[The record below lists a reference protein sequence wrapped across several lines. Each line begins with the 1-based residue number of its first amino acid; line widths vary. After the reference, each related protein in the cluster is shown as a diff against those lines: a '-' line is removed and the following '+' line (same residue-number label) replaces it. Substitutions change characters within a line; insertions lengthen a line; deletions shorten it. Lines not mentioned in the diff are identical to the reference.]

1 MRSCLV
7 MGTLAERPTC
17 TLPRQTLQEET
28 VRPLSFSQER
38 MWLLDQIDP
47 GTATYNLFHTV
58 DISGPLAP
66 ALLARSLDEVVR
78 RHQTLRTTFAAP
90 GGAPEPVV
98 APAARRP
105 LPLVDLAGLPEPS
118 WGPEVARLS
127 TEERRRPFDLAA
139 EPLFRVAL
147 VRLSAGRHAGLLTAH
162 PIVFDGGSSLVLW
175 REVAALYEAFAAG
188 GPSPLPELPLQYA
201 DYALW
206 QRLHLAGEV
215 DPWRRELAPP
225 LPVLRLTADFD
236 RASAHGFLAGE
247 VYRVLPA
254 PLAADLRELGGRCGA
269 TLSSTLLAAWAAVLG
284 RTGGEEDLLVGTP
297 IESRRP
303 EAEGLI
309 GPFRNTLVLRA
320 RPRLDRGYGPLV
332 DEVRAAAAAAAA
344 HQDLPLERLLTALG
358 LPRDPRR
365 APPFQVMFLLRSQ
378 PAPRLSF
385 AGLRIA
391 VSPPDPAA
399 DLAGEVFELGLI
411 TEERSDPRGEGDGGG
426 GIGLRLAY
434 DALLFTEATAARLLD
449 HLAAFLAAA
458 LAAPER
464 PLAELPLLSTSER
477 RQLLA
482 WSDGGEIGKSGED
495 GQAGAEPP
503 LAHHAFFTQAARTP
517 GAPAIVAESAEGR
530 EVSYGEL
537 ARLVRGLARRLVA
550 QGIGPESRVAIALER
565 SPRMVAAVFAVLT
578 AGGAYVPLDPASPVE
593 RLAVILSDIG
603 DMGRDTGQDA
613 GRGAAAAAL
622 LTGGGQA
629 AAREAARLA
638 GLPVVDLDEIWPA
651 LEAEPASAGEPASDP
666 TLGAGREGLAYVIYT
681 SGSTGAPKGVMI
693 RHGGLAS
700 YVLAT
705 QRDLALTPSDRMLQ
719 FASLSFDASVEEI
732 FCCLA
737 SGAALILRNDAMLA
751 GAPAFLGTCA
761 SWGVTVCDLPTVF
774 WQELV
779 DRVDADEAAWP
790 PSLRLLVFGGERAL
804 PERVARLL
812 RQLGP
817 AVRVINSYGPTEAT
831 VAATSHAVHGEPD
844 GPPRPL
850 REFPIGR
857 PLPGARAYVLDG
869 ARELCPPGIPGE
881 LAIGGESLARG
892 YLGRPDLTARTFLP
906 DPFAGRSGA
915 RMYTTGDLARH
926 RLDGWEE
933 GALEYLGRIDRQVK
947 VRGYRIELAE
957 IEGVLAQHPAV
968 AEAAV
973 GIDERRA
980 GERALVAWWA
990 ARPGE
995 GATAA
1000 ELRGFLKERLPE
1012 PAVPSLFVLLP
1023 ALPRNTSGKLD
1034 RRALPT
1040 PKLEATSA
1048 GGYEAPA
1055 TPAEEAVAYVWR
1067 DLLGVPRVGRNDDF
1081 FALGGRSLL
1090 LPRVRHRLEQELG
1103 VRLPLASLLER
1114 TTAAA
1119 LALAA
1124 EELLLDELERELG
1137 ACAAETPEQG
1147 HSEYRKV
1154 GRKFSSPA
1162 NR

>member
-1 MRSCLV
+1 M
-7 MGTLAERPTC
+7 TA
-17 TLPRQTLQEET
+17 LQEET
-28 VRPLSFSQER
+28 VCPLSFAQER

-47 GTATYNLFHTV
+47 GAATCNLFHTV

-78 RHQTLRTTFAAP
+78 RHQILRTTFAAP

-98 APAARRP
+98 ASAARRP

-118 WGPEVARLS
+118 WRPEVARLS

-188 GPSPLPELPLQYA
+188 RPSPLPELPLQYA
-201 DYALW
+201 DHALW
-206 QRLHLAGEV
+206 QRLHLAGDTLAGEV
-215 DPWRRELAPP
+215 DPWRRALAPP
-225 LPVLRLTADFD
+225 LPVLRVPADFD

-254 PLAADLRELGGRCGA
+254 PLVAALRELGGRCGA
-269 TLSSTLLAAWAAVLG
+269 PLSSTLLAAWAAVLG

-332 DEVRAAAAAAAA
+332 DEVRETAAAAAA
-344 HQDLPLERLLTALG
+344 HQDLPLKMLLTALG

-365 APPFQVMFLLRSQ
+365 APPFQVMFLVRSQRSQ
-378 PAPRLSF
+378 PAPQLSF
-385 AGLRIA
+385 AGLQIA

-399 DLAGEVFELGLI
+399 DLAGEVFELGLLA
-411 TEERSDPRGEGDGGG
+411 EERSDPGGEGDGDG

-482 WSDGGEIGKSGED
+482 WSDAGDGGEA
-495 GQAGAEPP
+495 GQAGVQPP
-503 LAHHAFFTQAARTP
+503 LVHHAFFAQAARTP
-517 GAPAIVAESAEGR
+517 GAPAVVAEGAGGAEGR

-537 ARLVRGLARRLVA
+537 ARLARGLARRLVA

-593 RLAVILSDIG
+593 RLAVILKDI
-603 DMGRDTGQDA
+603 
-613 GRGAAAAAL
+613 GRGAVAAAL
-622 LTGGGQA
+622 LTGGGHA
-629 AAREAARLA
+629 AACEAAKLA

-651 LEAEPASAGEPASDP
+651 LEAEPAPVGEPASDPTIDP
-666 TLGAGREGLAYVIYT
+666 TLGAGREDLAYVIYT

-705 QRDLALTPSDRMLQ
+705 RRDLALTPSDRVLQ
-719 FASLSFDASVEEI
+719 FASLSFDASAEEI

-779 DRVDADEAAWP
+779 DRVDAGEAAWP

-804 PERVARLL
+804 PERVARLR

-817 AVRVINSYGPTEAT
+817 AARVINSYGPTEVT

-850 REFPIGR
+850 RELPIGR

-869 ARELCPPGIPGE
+869 TRELCPPGIPGE
-881 LAIGGESLARG
+881 IAIGGETLARG
-892 YLGRPDLTARTFLP
+892 YLGRPDLTASTFLP

-915 RMYTTGDLARH
+915 RMYTTGDVARH
-926 RLDGWEE
+926 RLDGGEE

-947 VRGYRIELAE
+947 LRGFRIELAE

-995 GATAA
+995 VATAA

-1012 PAVPSLFVLLP
+1012 PAVPSLFALLP
-1023 ALPRNTSGKLD
+1023 ALPRNASGKVD
-1034 RRALPT
+1034 RRALPI
-1040 PKLEATSA
+1040 PKLEAASA

-1067 DLLGVPRVGRNDDF
+1067 DVLGVPRVGRKDDF

-1103 VRLPLASLLER
+1103 VRLSLASLLER

-1124 EELLLDELERELG
+1124 EELLLDELEREL
-1137 ACAAETPEQG
+1137 AAAREERWTT
-1147 HSEYRKV
+1147 
-1154 GRKFSSPA
+1154 
-1162 NR
+1162 

>member
-1 MRSCLV
+1 MEI
-7 MGTLAERPTC
+7 LAERPTC

-28 VRPLSFSQER
+28 VRPLSFVQER

-47 GTATYNLFHTV
+47 GAATYNLFHTV

-78 RHQTLRTTFAAP
+78 RHQILRTTFAAP

-118 WGPEVARLS
+118 WRPEVARLS

-147 VRLSAGRHAGLLTAH
+147 VRLSADRHAGLLTAH
-162 PIVFDGGSSLVLW
+162 PVVFDGGSSLVLW

-188 GPSPLPELPLQYA
+188 RPSPLPELPLQYT
-201 DYALW
+201 DHALW
-206 QRLHLAGEV
+206 QRLHLAGETLAGEV

-225 LPVLRLTADFD
+225 LPVLRLPADFD

-247 VYRVLPA
+247 VYRVLSA
-254 PLAADLRELGGRCGA
+254 PLAAALRELGGRCGA

-297 IESRRP
+297 VESRRP

-344 HQDLPLERLLTALG
+344 HQDLPLEMLLTALG

-378 PAPRLSF
+378 PAPQLSF

-391 VSPPDPAA
+391 VSPPDPTA

-411 TEERSDPRGEGDGGG
+411 AEERSDPRGEGDGDG

-434 DALLFTEATAARLLD
+434 DALLFTEVTAARLLD

-458 LAAPER
+458 LDAPER
-464 PLAELPLLSTSER
+464 PLAELPLLSASER
-477 RQLLA
+477 RQVLA
-482 WSDGGEIGKSGED
+482 WSDGGDGGEAGED
-495 GQAGAEPP
+495 GQAGAQPP
-503 LAHHAFFTQAARTP
+503 LAHHAFLAQAARTP
-517 GAPAIVAESAEGR
+517 GAPAVVAEGR

-537 ARLVRGLARRLVA
+537 ARLARGLARRLVA
-550 QGIGPESRVAIALER
+550 QGIGPESRVAIDPER
-565 SPRMVAAVFAVLT
+565 SPRMVAAIFAVLI

-603 DMGRDTGQDA
+603 RQDV
-613 GRGAAAAAL
+613 GGGAVAAVL
-622 LTGGGQA
+622 LTGGGRA
-629 AAREAARLA
+629 VAREAARLA
-638 GLPVVDLDEIWPA
+638 DLPVIDLDEIWPA
-651 LEAEPASAGEPASDP
+651 LEAEPVPAGDP
-666 TLGAGREGLAYVIYT
+666 TIDPTIGADREGLAYVIYT

-693 RHGGLAS
+693 RHGGLAT

-705 QRDLALTPSDRMLQ
+705 RQDLALTPSDRMLQ

-751 GAPAFLGTCA
+751 GAPDFLGTCA

-779 DRVDADEAAWP
+779 DRVDAGEAAWP
-790 PSLRLLVFGGERAL
+790 PSLRLLVSGGERAL
-804 PERVARLL
+804 PERVARLR

-817 AVRVINSYGPTEAT
+817 AVRVINSYGPTEIT
-831 VAATSHAVHGEPD
+831 VASTSHAVHGEPD
-844 GPPRPL
+844 GGPL
-850 REFPIGR
+850 RELPIGR
-857 PLPGARAYVLDG
+857 PLPGTRAYVLDG
-869 ARELCPPGIPGE
+869 AHELCPPGIPGE
-881 LAIGGESLARG
+881 LAIGGETLARG

-915 RMYTTGDLARH
+915 RMYTTGDLARYL
-926 RLDGWEE
+926 LDGGGLDGGEV

-947 VRGYRIELAE
+947 LRGFRIELEE

-980 GERALVAWWA
+980 GERALVAWWV

-1012 PAVPSLFVLLP
+1012 PAVPSLFALLP
-1023 ALPRNTSGKLD
+1023 VLPRNASGKLD

-1067 DLLGVPRVGRNDDF
+1067 DVLGVPRVGRKDDF

-1124 EELLLDELERELG
+1124 EELLLDELEREL
-1137 ACAAETPEQG
+1137 
-1147 HSEYRKV
+1147 V
-1154 GRKFSSPA
+1154 
-1162 NR
+1162 

>member
-1 MRSCLV
+1 V
-7 MGTLAERPTC
+7 TA
-17 TLPRQTLQEET
+17 LQEEA
-28 VRPLSFSQER
+28 VRPLTFAQER
-38 MWLLDQIDP
+38 LWLLDQIDP
-47 GTATYNLFHTV
+47 GAATCNLFHTV

-98 APAARRP
+98 APAAPRP
-105 LPLVDLAGLPEPS
+105 LPLVDLTGLPEPS
-118 WGPEVARLS
+118 WRAEVARLS
-127 TEERRRPFDLAA
+127 SEERRRPFDLAA
-139 EPLFRVAL
+139 GPLVRVAL
-147 VRLSAGRHAGLLTAH
+147 LRLAAGRHAGLLAAH

-175 REVAALYEAFAAG
+175 REVAALYAAFAAG
-188 GPSPLPELPLQYA
+188 RPSPLPEPPSQYA
-201 DYALW
+201 DHALW
-206 QRLHLAGEV
+206 QKLHFAGEALASEV
-215 DPWRRELAPP
+215 DRWRRELAPP
-225 LPVLRLTADFD
+225 LPVLRLPADFD
-236 RASAHGFLAGE
+236 RASAHEFLAGE
-247 VYRVLPA
+247 VHRVAPA
-254 PLAADLRELGGRCGA
+254 PLAAALRELGGRRGA
-269 TLSSTLLAAWAAVLG
+269 TLSSLLLAAWAAVLA
-284 RTGGEEDLLVGTP
+284 RTSGEEDILVGTP
-297 IESRRP
+297 VESRRP
-303 EAEGLI
+303 QDDGLI
-309 GPFRNTLVLRA
+309 GPFRNVLVRRA

-332 DEVRAAAAAAAA
+332 DEVQEAAAGAGA
-344 HQDLPLERLLTALG
+344 HQDLPLDMLLTALN

-365 APPFQVMFLLRSQ
+365 APPFQVLFLLRRQ

-411 TEERSDPRGEGDGGG
+411 AEEMSDPRDEGGEGDGAG

-434 DALLFTEATAARLLD
+434 DARLFTEAMAARLLD
-449 HLAAFLAAA
+449 HLAALLVAA

-482 WSDGGEIGKSGED
+482 WSDGGEAGRDGEAGED
-495 GQAGAEPP
+495 GQAGAQPP
-503 LAHHAFFTQAARTP
+503 LAHRAFLALAARTP
-517 GAPAIVAESAEGR
+517 DAPAVVADGR
-530 EVSYGEL
+530 QVSYGEL
-537 ARLVRGLARRLVA
+537 AHLVRSLARRLVA
-550 QGIGPESRVAIALER
+550 QGIGAESRVAIALER
-565 SPRMVAAVFAVLT
+565 SPRRVAAVLAVLV

-593 RLAVILSDIG
+593 RLAVILTDI
-603 DMGRDTGQDA
+603 GRDTGRDG
-613 GRGAAAAAL
+613 GRGAVAAAL
-622 LTGGGQA
+622 LTGGGHA
-629 AAREAARLA
+629 AARAAAQLA
-638 GLPVVDLDEIWPA
+638 GLPVIDLDEIWPA
-651 LEAEPASAGEPASDP
+651 LAGEPASEA
-666 TLGAGREGLAYVIYT
+666 TAGAEREGLAYIIYT

-700 YVLAT
+700 YVLAAR
-705 QRDLALTPSDRMLQ
+705 RDLALLPSDRMLQ
-719 FASLSFDASVEEI
+719 FASLSFDASAGEI

-737 SGAALILRNDAMLA
+737 SGAALILRNDAMLLA
-751 GAPAFLGTCA
+751 GAPAFLGACA

-779 DRVDADEAAWP
+779 ERVDAGEAAWP
-790 PSLRLLVFGGERAL
+790 PSLRLFVTGGERPL
-804 PERVARLL
+804 PERVARLR

-817 AVRVINSYGPTEAT
+817 AVRVINSYGPTEVT
-831 VAATSHAVHGEPD
+831 VAATSHAFHGEPD

-850 REFPIGR
+850 RELPIGR

-881 LAIGGESLARG
+881 LAIGGETLARG
-892 YLGRPDLTARTFLP
+892 YHGRPDLTAERFLP

-926 RLDGWEE
+926 RLDRCEE

-947 VRGYRIELAE
+947 VRGVRIELAE
-957 IEGVLAQHPAV
+957 IEGALAQHPAV

-995 GATAA
+995 RATAA

-1012 PAVPSLFVLLP
+1012 PMVPALFALLP
-1023 ALPRNTSGKLD
+1023 ALPRNASGKLD
-1034 RRALPT
+1034 RRALPV
-1040 PKLEATSA
+1040 PKLGAISA

-1067 DLLGVPRVGRNDDF
+1067 DILGVPRVGRQDDF

-1103 VRLPLASLLER
+1103 VRLSLASLLER

-1124 EELLLDELERELG
+1124 EELLLDELERELT
-1137 ACAAETPEQG
+1137 AA
-1147 HSEYRKV
+1147 R
-1154 GRKFSSPA
+1154 
-1162 NR
+1162 

>member
-1 MRSCLV
+1 M
-7 MGTLAERPTC
+7 TA
-17 TLPRQTLQEET
+17 LQEET
-28 VRPLSFSQER
+28 VRPLSFAQER

-47 GTATYNLFHTV
+47 GAAACNLFHTV

-78 RHQTLRTTFAAP
+78 RHQILRTTFAAP
-90 GGAPEPVV
+90 GGVPEPVV

-105 LPLVDLAGLPEPS
+105 LPLIDLTGLPEPA
-118 WGPEVARLS
+118 WRPEVARLS
-127 TEERRRPFDLAA
+127 TEERRLPFDLAA
-139 EPLFRVAL
+139 KPLFRVAL

-188 GPSPLPELPLQYA
+188 RPSPLPVLPLQYA
-201 DYALW
+201 DDALW
-206 QRLHLAGEV
+206 QRLHLAGDTLAGEV

-225 LPVLRLTADFD
+225 LPVLRLPADFD

-254 PLAADLRELGGRCGA
+254 PLAAALRELGGRRGA

-332 DEVRAAAAAAAA
+332 DEVRESAAAAA

-365 APPFQVMFLLRSQ
+365 APPFQVLFLFRSQ

-411 TEERSDPRGEGDGGG
+411 AEAAEEAEERSDPRGDGDGGG

-434 DALLFTEATAARLLD
+434 DALLFTEVTAARLLD

-464 PLAELPLLSTSER
+464 PLAELPLLSMSER

-482 WSDGGEIGKSGED
+482 WSDGGEAGED
-495 GQAGAEPP
+495 GQAGAPPP
-503 LAHHAFFTQAARTP
+503 LVHHAFLAQAARTP
-517 GAPAIVAESAEGR
+517 GAPAVVAEGAEGR

-537 ARLVRGLARRLVA
+537 ARLARGLARRLVA

-593 RLAVILSDIG
+593 RLAVILRDIG
-603 DMGRDTGQDA
+603 DIGRDTGQSLESDGRG
-613 GRGAAAAAL
+613 GRGAVAAAL
-622 LTGGGQA
+622 VTGGSGGGQA

-651 LEAEPASAGEPASDP
+651 LEAEPTPTGQPAGDPASDP

-700 YVLAT
+700 YVLAAR
-705 QRDLALTPSDRMLQ
+705 RDLALTPRDRMLQ
-719 FASLSFDASVEEI
+719 FASLSFDASAEEI

-751 GAPAFLGTCA
+751 GAPAFLGACA

-779 DRVDADEAAWP
+779 DRVDAGEAAWP
-790 PSLRLLVFGGERAL
+790 PSLRLLITGGERAH
-804 PERVARLL
+804 PERVARLR
-812 RQLGP
+812 RQLGT
-817 AVRVINSYGPTEAT
+817 AVRVINSYGPTEVT
-831 VAATSHAVHGEPD
+831 VAATSHAFHGE
-844 GPPRPL
+844 
-850 REFPIGR
+850 
-857 PLPGARAYVLDG
+857 
-869 ARELCPPGIPGE
+869 
-881 LAIGGESLARG
+881 
-892 YLGRPDLTARTFLP
+892 
-906 DPFAGRSGA
+906 
-915 RMYTTGDLARH
+915 
-926 RLDGWEE
+926 
-933 GALEYLGRIDRQVK
+933 
-947 VRGYRIELAE
+947 
-957 IEGVLAQHPAV
+957 
-968 AEAAV
+968 
-973 GIDERRA
+973 
-980 GERALVAWWA
+980 
-990 ARPGE
+990 
-995 GATAA
+995 
-1000 ELRGFLKERLPE
+1000 
-1012 PAVPSLFVLLP
+1012 
-1023 ALPRNTSGKLD
+1023 
-1034 RRALPT
+1034 
-1040 PKLEATSA
+1040 
-1048 GGYEAPA
+1048 
-1055 TPAEEAVAYVWR
+1055 
-1067 DLLGVPRVGRNDDF
+1067 
-1081 FALGGRSLL
+1081 
-1090 LPRVRHRLEQELG
+1090 
-1103 VRLPLASLLER
+1103 
-1114 TTAAA
+1114 
-1119 LALAA
+1119 
-1124 EELLLDELERELG
+1124 
-1137 ACAAETPEQG
+1137 
-1147 HSEYRKV
+1147 
-1154 GRKFSSPA
+1154 
-1162 NR
+1162 

>member
-1 MRSCLV
+1 MEI
-7 MGTLAERPTC
+7 LAERPTC

-28 VRPLSFSQER
+28 VRPLSFVQER

-47 GTATYNLFHTV
+47 GAATYNLFHTV

-78 RHQTLRTTFAAP
+78 RHQILRTTFAAP

-118 WGPEVARLS
+118 WRPEVARLS

-147 VRLSAGRHAGLLTAH
+147 VRLSADRHAGLLTAH
-162 PIVFDGGSSLVLW
+162 PVVFDGGSSLVLW

-188 GPSPLPELPLQYA
+188 RPSPLPELPLQYT
-201 DYALW
+201 DHALW
-206 QRLHLAGEV
+206 QRLHLAGETLAGEV

-225 LPVLRLTADFD
+225 LPVLRLPADFD

-247 VYRVLPA
+247 VYRVLSA
-254 PLAADLRELGGRCGA
+254 PLAAALRELGGRCGA

-297 IESRRP
+297 VESRRP

-344 HQDLPLERLLTALG
+344 HQDLPLEMLLTALG

-378 PAPRLSF
+378 PAPQLSF

-391 VSPPDPAA
+391 VSPPDPTA

-411 TEERSDPRGEGDGGG
+411 AEERSDPRGEGDGDG

-434 DALLFTEATAARLLD
+434 DALLFTEVTAARLLD

-458 LAAPER
+458 LDAPER
-464 PLAELPLLSTSER
+464 PLAELPLLSASER
-477 RQLLA
+477 RQVLA
-482 WSDGGEIGKSGED
+482 WSDGGDGGEAGED
-495 GQAGAEPP
+495 GQAGAQPP
-503 LAHHAFFTQAARTP
+503 LAHHAFLAQAARTP
-517 GAPAIVAESAEGR
+517 GAPAVVAEGR

-537 ARLVRGLARRLVA
+537 ARLARGLARRLVA
-550 QGIGPESRVAIALER
+550 QGIGPESRVAIDPER
-565 SPRMVAAVFAVLT
+565 SPRMVAAIFAVLI

-603 DMGRDTGQDA
+603 RQDV
-613 GRGAAAAAL
+613 GGGAVAAVL
-622 LTGGGQA
+622 LTGGGRA
-629 AAREAARLA
+629 VAREAARLA
-638 GLPVVDLDEIWPA
+638 DLPVIDLDEIWPA
-651 LEAEPASAGEPASDP
+651 LEAEPVPAGDP
-666 TLGAGREGLAYVIYT
+666 TIDPTIGADREGLAYVIYT

-693 RHGGLAS
+693 RHGGLAT

-705 QRDLALTPSDRMLQ
+705 RQDLALTPSDRMLQ

-751 GAPAFLGTCA
+751 GAPDFLGTCA

-779 DRVDADEAAWP
+779 DRVDAGEAAWP
-790 PSLRLLVFGGERAL
+790 PSLRLLVSGGERAL
-804 PERVARLL
+804 PERVARLR

-817 AVRVINSYGPTEAT
+817 AVRVINSYGPTEIT
-831 VAATSHAVHGEPD
+831 VASTSHAVHGEPD
-844 GPPRPL
+844 GGPL
-850 REFPIGR
+850 RELPIGR
-857 PLPGARAYVLDG
+857 PLPGTRAYVLDG
-869 ARELCPPGIPGE
+869 AHELCPPGIPGE
-881 LAIGGESLARG
+881 LAIGGETLARG

-915 RMYTTGDLARH
+915 RMYTTGDLARYL
-926 RLDGWEE
+926 LDGGGLDGGEV

-947 VRGYRIELAE
+947 LRGFRIELEE

-980 GERALVAWWA
+980 GERALVAWWV

-1012 PAVPSLFVLLP
+1012 PAVPSLFALLP
-1023 ALPRNTSGKLD
+1023 VLPRNASGKLD

-1067 DLLGVPRVGRNDDF
+1067 DVLGVPRVGRKDDF

-1103 VRLPLASLLER
+1103 VRLSLAILLER

-1124 EELLLDELERELG
+1124 EELLLDELEREL
-1137 ACAAETPEQG
+1137 
-1147 HSEYRKV
+1147 V
-1154 GRKFSSPA
+1154 
-1162 NR
+1162 

>member
-1 MRSCLV
+1 

-17 TLPRQTLQEET
+17 TLPRQTVRPGVKALQEET
-28 VRPLSFSQER
+28 VRPLSFAQER
-38 MWLLDQIDP
+38 MWLLDQIHP
-47 GTATYNLFHTV
+47 GAATYNLFHIV

-118 WGPEVARLS
+118 WRPEVARLS

-147 VRLSAGRHAGLLTAH
+147 VRLPAGRHAGLLTAH

-188 GPSPLPELPLQYA
+188 RPSPLPELPLQYA

-206 QRLHLAGEV
+206 SRLHLAGDTLAGEA

-225 LPVLRLTADFD
+225 LPVLRLPADFD

-254 PLAADLRELGGRCGA
+254 PLAAALRELGGRRGA

-297 IESRRP
+297 VESRRP

-332 DEVRAAAAAAAA
+332 DEVREAAAAAAA
-344 HQDLPLERLLTALG
+344 HQDLPLEMLLTALG

-411 TEERSDPRGEGDGGG
+411 AEEAEERSDPRGDGDGGG

-434 DALLFTEATAARLLD
+434 DALLFTEVTAARLLD
-449 HLAAFLAAA
+449 HLAAVLAAA

-482 WSDGGEIGKSGED
+482 WSDGGEYGED
-495 GQAGAEPP
+495 GQAGAQPP
-503 LAHHAFFTQAARTP
+503 LAHHAFLAQAARTP
-517 GAPAIVAESAEGR
+517 GAPAVVAEGAEGR

-537 ARLVRGLARRLVA
+537 ARLARGLARRLVA

-593 RLAVILSDIG
+593 RLAVILSDVSG
-603 DMGRDTGQDA
+603 MGRDTGQDV
-613 GRGAAAAAL
+613 GRGAVATAL
-622 LTGGGQA
+622 LTGGGHA

-651 LEAEPASAGEPASDP
+651 LEAEPAPTGEPASDP
-666 TLGAGREGLAYVIYT
+666 TIDPMPEAGREGLAYVIYT

-705 QRDLALTPSDRMLQ
+705 RRDLALTPSDRMLQ
-719 FASLSFDASVEEI
+719 FASLSFDASAEEI

-751 GAPAFLGTCA
+751 GAPAFLGACA

-779 DRVDADEAAWP
+779 DRVDAGEAAWP

-804 PERVARLL
+804 PERVARLR

-817 AVRVINSYGPTEAT
+817 AVRVINSYGPTEVT

-844 GPPRPL
+844 GPRSPL

-881 LAIGGESLARG
+881 LAIGGETLARG

-926 RLDGWEE
+926 RLDGGED

-947 VRGYRIELAE
+947 LRGYRIELAE

-1012 PAVPSLFVLLP
+1012 PAVPSLFALLP
-1023 ALPRNTSGKLD
+1023 VLPRNASGKLD
-1034 RRALPT
+1034 RRALPL

-1067 DLLGVPRVGRNDDF
+1067 DVLGVPRVGRKDDF

-1103 VRLPLASLLER
+1103 VRLSLASLLER

-1124 EELLLDELERELG
+1124 EELLLDELEREL
-1137 ACAAETPEQG
+1137 AAA
-1147 HSEYRKV
+1147 R
-1154 GRKFSSPA
+1154 
-1162 NR
+1162 

>member
-1 MRSCLV
+1 
-7 MGTLAERPTC
+7 MGTLAERPPC
-17 TLPRQTLQEET
+17 TLPRQTVRPGVTALQEET
-28 VRPLSFSQER
+28 VRPLSFAQER

-47 GTATYNLFHTV
+47 GAATCNLFHTV

-118 WGPEVARLS
+118 WRPEVARLS
-127 TEERRRPFDLAA
+127 TEEQRRPFDLAA
-139 EPLFRVAL
+139 GPLFRVAL
-147 VRLSAGRHAGLLTAH
+147 VRLPAGRHAGLLTAH

-188 GPSPLPELPLQYA
+188 RPSPLPELPLQYA
-201 DYALW
+201 DHALW
-206 QRLHLAGEV
+206 QRLHLAGDTLAGEV

-225 LPVLRLTADFD
+225 LPVLRLPADFD
-236 RASAHGFLAGE
+236 RASTHGFLAGE
-247 VYRVLPA
+247 VCRVLPA
-254 PLAADLRELGGRCGA
+254 PLAAALRELGGRYGA

-297 IESRRP
+297 VESRRP

-332 DEVRAAAAAAAA
+332 DEVREAAAAAAA
-344 HQDLPLERLLTALG
+344 HQDLPLEMLLTALG

-411 TEERSDPRGEGDGGG
+411 AEEAEERSDPSGEGDGDG

-464 PLAELPLLSTSER
+464 PLAEFPLLSTSER

-482 WSDGGEIGKSGED
+482 WSDGGED
-495 GQAGAEPP
+495 GQAGAQPP
-503 LAHHAFFTQAARTP
+503 LAHHAFLAQAARTP
-517 GAPAIVAESAEGR
+517 GAPAVVAEGR

-537 ARLVRGLARRLVA
+537 ARLARGLARRLAA
-550 QGIGPESRVAIALER
+550 QGIGPESRVAIDPER
-565 SPRMVAAVFAVLT
+565 SPRMVAAVFAVLI

-593 RLAVILSDIG
+593 RVAVILSDIG
-603 DMGRDTGQDA
+603 RQDV
-613 GRGAAAAAL
+613 GRGTVAAVL
-622 LTGGGQA
+622 LTGGGRA
-629 AAREAARLA
+629 MAREAARLA
-638 GLPVVDLDEIWPA
+638 GLPVIDLDEIWPA
-651 LEAEPASAGEPASDP
+651 LEAEPASDP
-666 TLGAGREGLAYVIYT
+666 TIDPPLGVDREDLAYVIYT

-705 QRDLALTPSDRMLQ
+705 RRDLALTPSDRMLQ

-779 DRVDADEAAWP
+779 DRVDAGEAAWP
-790 PSLRLLVFGGERAL
+790 PSLRLLVSGGERAL
-804 PERVARLL
+804 PERVARLR

-817 AVRVINSYGPTEAT
+817 AVRVINSYGPTEIT
-831 VAATSHAVHGEPD
+831 VASTSHAVHGEPD
-844 GPPRPL
+844 GGPL
-850 REFPIGR
+850 RELPIGR
-857 PLPGARAYVLDG
+857 PLPGTRAYVLDA

-881 LAIGGESLARG
+881 LAIGGETLARG
-892 YLGRPDLTARTFLP
+892 YLGRPDLTARAFLP
-906 DPFAGRSGA
+906 DPFAGRAGA
-915 RMYTTGDLARH
+915 RMYMTGDLARH
-926 RLDGWEE
+926 RLDGGED

-947 VRGYRIELAE
+947 LRGFRIELAE

-980 GERALVAWWA
+980 GERALVAWWT
-990 ARPGE
+990 ARPGK

-1012 PAVPSLFVLLP
+1012 PMVPSLFALVP
-1023 ALPRNTSGKLD
+1023 ALPRNASGKLD
-1034 RRALPT
+1034 RRALPV

-1048 GGYEAPA
+1048 GGFEAPA

-1067 DLLGVPRVGRNDDF
+1067 DVLGVPRVGRKDDF

-1103 VRLPLASLLER
+1103 VRLSLASLLER

-1124 EELLLDELERELG
+1124 EELLLEELERELT
-1137 ACAAETPEQG
+1137 AA
-1147 HSEYRKV
+1147 R
-1154 GRKFSSPA
+1154 
-1162 NR
+1162 

>member
-1 MRSCLV
+1 MKPCDLGV
-7 MGTLAERPTC
+7 TA
-17 TLPRQTLQEET
+17 LQEET
-28 VRPLSFSQER
+28 VRPLSFAQER

-47 GTATYNLFHTV
+47 GAATYNLFHTV

-90 GGAPEPVV
+90 GGAPEPAV

-147 VRLSAGRHAGLLTAH
+147 VRLPAGRHAGLLTAH

-188 GPSPLPELPLQYA
+188 RPSPLPELPLQYA
-201 DYALW
+201 DHALW
-206 QRLHLAGEV
+206 QRLHLAGDTLVGEA

-225 LPVLRLTADFD
+225 LPVLRLPADFD

-247 VYRVLPA
+247 VYRELPA
-254 PLAADLRELGGRCGA
+254 PLAAALREWGGRRGA

-297 IESRRP
+297 VESRRP
-303 EAEGLI
+303 EVEGLI

-332 DEVRAAAAAAAA
+332 DEVREAAVAAA
-344 HQDLPLERLLTALG
+344 HQDLPLEMLLTALG

-365 APPFQVMFLLRSQ
+365 APPFQVLLLLRSQ

-411 TEERSDPRGEGDGGG
+411 AEEAEERSDPRGDGDGRG

-477 RQLLA
+477 RQLLT
-482 WSDGGEIGKSGED
+482 WSDGGEHGEH
-495 GQAGAEPP
+495 GQAGAQPP
-503 LAHHAFFTQAARTP
+503 LAHHAFLAQAARTP
-517 GAPAIVAESAEGR
+517 GAPAVVAGGAQGR

-537 ARLVRGLARRLVA
+537 ARLARGLARRLAA

-565 SPRMVAAVFAVLT
+565 SPRMIAAVFAVLI

-593 RLAVILSDIG
+593 RLAVILG
-603 DMGRDTGQDA
+603 DVSGRMGRDTGQDA
-613 GRGAAAAAL
+613 GRGAVAAAL
-622 LTGGGQA
+622 LTGGGHA

-651 LEAEPASAGEPASDP
+651 LEAEPASDPASDP
-666 TLGAGREGLAYVIYT
+666 MPEADREGLAYVIYT

-700 YVLAT
+700 YVHAT
-705 QRDLALTPSDRMLQ
+705 LRDLALTPADRMLQ
-719 FASLSFDASVEEI
+719 FASLSVDASAEEI
-732 FCCLA
+732 FCSLA
-737 SGAALILRNDAMLA
+737 SGAALILRDDAMLA
-751 GAPAFLGTCA
+751 GAPAFLGACA
-761 SWGVTVCDLPTVF
+761 RWGVTVCDLPTVF

-779 DRVDADEAAWP
+779 DRVDAGEAAWP

-804 PERVARLL
+804 PDRVARLR

-817 AVRVINSYGPTEAT
+817 AARVINSYGPTEVT
-831 VAATSHAVHGEPD
+831 VGATSHAVHGEPD

-850 REFPIGR
+850 RELPIGR

-869 ARELCPPGIPGE
+869 ARELCPSGIPGE
-881 LAIGGESLARG
+881 LAIGGETLARG
-892 YLGRPDLTARTFLP
+892 YLGRPDLTARAFLP

-926 RLDGWEE
+926 RLDGGED

-947 VRGYRIELAE
+947 LRGYRIELAE

-1012 PAVPSLFVLLP
+1012 PMVPSLFALLP
-1023 ALPRNTSGKLD
+1023 ALPRNASGKLD
-1034 RRALPT
+1034 RRSLPA
-1040 PKLEATSA
+1040 PKLEAASA

-1067 DLLGVPRVGRNDDF
+1067 DVLGVQRVGRKDDF

-1090 LPRVRHRLEQELG
+1090 LPCVRHRLEQELG

-1119 LALAA
+1119 LARAA
-1124 EELLLDELERELG
+1124 EELLLDELEREL
-1137 ACAAETPEQG
+1137 AAA
-1147 HSEYRKV
+1147 R
-1154 GRKFSSPA
+1154 
-1162 NR
+1162 

>member
-1 MRSCLV
+1 

-17 TLPRQTLQEET
+17 TLPRQTVRPGVTALQEET
-28 VRPLSFSQER
+28 VRPLSFAQER

-47 GTATYNLFHTV
+47 GAATCNLFHTV
-58 DISGPLAP
+58 DISGPLSP

-118 WGPEVARLS
+118 WRPEVARLS

-188 GPSPLPELPLQYA
+188 RPSPLPELPLQYA
-201 DYALW
+201 DHALW
-206 QRLHLAGEV
+206 SRLHLAGDTLAGEV

-225 LPVLRLTADFD
+225 LPVLRLPADFD
-236 RASAHGFLAGE
+236 RASAHGSLAGE

-254 PLAADLRELGGRCGA
+254 PLAAALRELGGRCGA

-332 DEVRAAAAAAAA
+332 DEVREAAAAVAA
-344 HQDLPLERLLTALG
+344 HQDLPLEMLLTALG

-411 TEERSDPRGEGDGGG
+411 AEERSDPRGDGDGGG

-482 WSDGGEIGKSGED
+482 WSDGGED
-495 GQAGAEPP
+495 GQAGAQPP
-503 LAHHAFFTQAARTP
+503 LAHRAFLAQAARTP
-517 GAPAIVAESAEGR
+517 GAPAVVAEGR

-537 ARLVRGLARRLVA
+537 ARLARSLARRLVA

-565 SPRMVAAVFAVLT
+565 SPRMVAAVLAVLA

-593 RLAVILSDIG
+593 RLAVILRDIG
-603 DMGRDTGQDA
+603 GDTGRDTGQDV
-613 GRGAAAAAL
+613 GRGAVAAVL
-622 LTGGGQA
+622 LTGGGRA
-629 AAREAARLA
+629 AAREAAQLA

-651 LEAEPASAGEPASDP
+651 LEAEPASVVERAGEPAGDP
-666 TLGAGREGLAYVIYT
+666 TLEAGREGLAYVIYT

-700 YVLAT
+700 YVLAAR
-705 QRDLALTPSDRMLQ
+705 RDLALTPSDRMLQ

-751 GAPAFLGTCA
+751 GAPAFLGACA

-779 DRVDADEAAWP
+779 DRVDAGEAAWP
-790 PSLRLLVFGGERAL
+790 PSLRLLVIGGERAL
-804 PERVARLL
+804 PERVARLR

-817 AVRVINSYGPTEAT
+817 AVRVINTYGPTEIT
-831 VAATSHAVHGEPD
+831 VVATSHAVHGEPD
-844 GPPRPL
+844 GPPRPLREL

-881 LAIGGESLARG
+881 LSIGGESLARG
-892 YLGRPDLTARTFLP
+892 YLGRPDLTARAFLP
-906 DPFAGRSGA
+906 DPFSGRSGA
-915 RMYTTGDLARH
+915 RMYTTGDLVRH
-926 RLDGWEE
+926 RLDGGED

-947 VRGYRIELAE
+947 VRGFRIELAE
-957 IEGVLAQHPAV
+957 IEGALAQHPAV

-973 GIDERRA
+973 GVDERRA

-1012 PAVPSLFVLLP
+1012 PMVPSLFALLP
-1023 ALPRNTSGKLD
+1023 ALPRNASGKLD
-1034 RRALPT
+1034 RRALPV

-1048 GGYEAPA
+1048 GGFEAPA

-1067 DLLGVPRVGRNDDF
+1067 DVLGVPRVGRQDDF
-1081 FALGGRSLL
+1081 YALGGRSLL

-1103 VRLPLASLLER
+1103 VRLSLASLLER

-1124 EELLLDELERELG
+1124 EELLLDELERELA
-1137 ACAAETPEQG
+1137 AC
-1147 HSEYRKV
+1147 
-1154 GRKFSSPA
+1154 
-1162 NR
+1162 

>member
-1 MRSCLV
+1 MQSCLV
-7 MGTLAERPTC
+7 MESLAERPTC
-17 TLPRQTLQEET
+17 TLPRQTVQEET
-28 VRPLSFSQER
+28 VRPLSFAQER
-38 MWLLDQIDP
+38 IWLLDQIDP
-47 GTATYNLFHTV
+47 GAATCNLFHTV

-78 RHQTLRTTFAAP
+78 RHQILRTTFAAP

-98 APAARRP
+98 APAAHRP
-105 LPLVDLAGLPEPS
+105 LPLVDLAGLPDSS
-118 WGPEVARLS
+118 WRSEIARLS

-139 EPLFRVAL
+139 EPLFRVVL
-147 VRLSAGRHAGLLTAH
+147 VRLSAGRHTGLLTAH

-188 GPSPLPELPLQYA
+188 RPSPLPELPLQYA
-201 DYALW
+201 DDALW
-206 QRLHLAGEV
+206 QRLRLTGEV

-225 LPVLRLTADFD
+225 LPVLRLPADFD
-236 RASAHGFLAGE
+236 RASAHGFLAAE
-247 VYRVLPA
+247 VHRVLPA
-254 PLAADLRELGGRCGA
+254 PLAAALRELGGRCGA

-297 IESRRP
+297 VESRRP

-309 GPFRNTLVLRA
+309 GPFRNTRVLRA

-332 DEVRAAAAAAAA
+332 DEVREAVAAAGA
-344 HQDLPLERLLTALG
+344 HQNLPLERLLTALG

-365 APPFQVMFLLRSQ
+365 APPFQILFFLRSQ
-378 PAPRLSF
+378 PAPPLSV

-411 TEERSDPRGEGDGGG
+411 AEEIAEERSDPRGEGDGGG

-434 DALLFTEATAARLLD
+434 NALLFTEATAARLLD
-449 HLAAFLAAA
+449 HLATFLEAA

-464 PLAELPLLSTSER
+464 PLAELPLLSASER

-482 WSDGGEIGKSGED
+482 WSDGGDVGGDVGDGGED
-495 GQAGAEPP
+495 GAWPP
-503 LAHHAFFTQAARTP
+503 LVHHAFFTQAARTP
-517 GAPAIVAESAEGR
+517 GAPAIVSIAVEGAEGR

-537 ARLVRGLARRLVA
+537 ARLARGLARRLVA

-565 SPRMVAAVFAVLT
+565 SPRMVAAVLAVLT

-593 RLAVILSDIG
+593 RLAVILSNVSG
-603 DMGRDTGQDA
+603 
-613 GRGAAAAAL
+613 AAL
-622 LTGGGQA
+622 LTGGGHE

-651 LEAEPASAGEPASDP
+651 LEAEPAPAGEPTSDP
-666 TLGAGREGLAYVIYT
+666 TVGADRENLAYVIYT

-705 QRDLALTPSDRMLQ
+705 RRDLALTPSDRMLQ
-719 FASLSFDASVEEI
+719 FASLSFDVSAEEI
-732 FCCLA
+732 FCCLG

-761 SWGVTVCDLPTVF
+761 RWGVTVCDLPTAF

-779 DRVDADEAAWP
+779 DRVDAGEAAWP
-790 PSLRLLVFGGERAL
+790 PSLRLLVYGGERAL
-804 PERVARLL
+804 PERVARLR

-817 AVRVINSYGPTEAT
+817 AVRVINSYGPTEVT
-831 VAATSHAVHGEPD
+831 VASTSHSVHGEPD
-844 GPPRPL
+844 GGPPRPL
-850 REFPIGR
+850 RELPIGR
-857 PLPGARAYVLDG
+857 ALPGTRAYVLDG

-881 LAIGGESLARG
+881 IAIGGETLARG

-926 RLDGWEE
+926 RLDGGGLDGGKA

-947 VRGYRIELAE
+947 LRGFRIELAE

-1012 PAVPSLFVLLP
+1012 PAVPALFALLP
-1023 ALPRNTSGKLD
+1023 VLPRNASGKLD
-1034 RRALPT
+1034 RRALPI
-1040 PKLEATSA
+1040 PKLEAASA

-1067 DLLGVPRVGRNDDF
+1067 DVLGVPRVGRKDDF

-1114 TTAAA
+1114 STAAA

-1124 EELLLDELERELG
+1124 EELLLDELVREL
-1137 ACAAETPEQG
+1137 AAG
-1147 HSEYRKV
+1147 
-1154 GRKFSSPA
+1154 G
-1162 NR
+1162 

>member
-1 MRSCLV
+1 
-7 MGTLAERPTC
+7 MGTLWSDVRFGVTA
-17 TLPRQTLQEET
+17 LQEET
-28 VRPLSFSQER
+28 VRPLSFAQER

-47 GTATYNLFHTV
+47 GAATCNLFHTV

-66 ALLARSLDEVVR
+66 ALLALSLDEVVR
-78 RHQTLRTTFAAP
+78 RHQILRTTFAAP

-118 WGPEVARLS
+118 WRPEVARLS
-127 TEERRRPFDLAA
+127 TDERRRPFDLAA
-139 EPLFRVAL
+139 GPLFRVAL

-162 PIVFDGGSSLVLW
+162 PIVFDGGSSLLLW

-188 GPSPLPELPLQYA
+188 RPSPLPELPLQYA
-201 DYALW
+201 DHALW
-206 QRLHLAGEV
+206 QRLHFAGEPLAGEI
-215 DPWRRELAPP
+215 DLWRRELAPP
-225 LPVLRLTADFD
+225 LPVLRLPADFD

-247 VYRVLPA
+247 VCRVLPA
-254 PLAADLRELGGRCGA
+254 PLAAALRELGGRCGA

-297 IESRRP
+297 VESRRP

-332 DEVRAAAAAAAA
+332 DEVREAAAAAAA
-344 HQDLPLERLLTALG
+344 HQDLPLEMLLTALG

-365 APPFQVMFLLRSQ
+365 APPFQVMFLVRSQRSQ

-411 TEERSDPRGEGDGGG
+411 AEERSDRSDPQGDGDGGG

-434 DALLFTEATAARLLD
+434 DALLFTEVTAARLLD

-482 WSDGGEIGKSGED
+482 WSDGGED
-495 GQAGAEPP
+495 GQAGAQPP
-503 LAHHAFFTQAARTP
+503 LAHHAFFAQAARTP
-517 GAPAIVAESAEGR
+517 GAPAIVAEGAEGAEGR

-593 RLAVILSDIG
+593 RLAAILRDIG
-603 DMGRDTGQDA
+603 GDT
-613 GRGAAAAAL
+613 AAL
-622 LTGGGQA
+622 LTGGGHA
-629 AAREAARLA
+629 AAREAAKLA
-638 GLPVVDLDEIWPA
+638 GLPVLDLDEIWPA
-651 LEAEPASAGEPASDP
+651 LEAEPAPASDP
-666 TLGAGREGLAYVIYT
+666 MLEAGREGLAYVIYT

-705 QRDLALTPSDRMLQ
+705 RRDLALTPSDRMLQ
-719 FASLSFDASVEEI
+719 FASLSVDASVEEI

-751 GAPAFLGTCA
+751 GAPAFLGACA

-779 DRVDADEAAWP
+779 DRVDAGEAAWP
-790 PSLRLLVFGGERAL
+790 PSLRLLIFGGERAL
-804 PERVARLL
+804 PERVARLR

-817 AVRVINSYGPTEAT
+817 AARVINSYGPTEIT
-831 VAATSHAVHGEPD
+831 VAATSHAVHGEPG

-850 REFPIGR
+850 RELPIGR

-881 LAIGGESLARG
+881 IAIGGESLARG

-926 RLDGWEE
+926 RLDGGEE
-933 GALEYLGRIDRQVK
+933 GALVYLGRIDRQVK
-947 VRGYRIELAE
+947 LRGYRIELAE

-980 GERALVAWWA
+980 GGRRGRGREPR
-990 ARPGE
+990 RP
-995 GATAA
+995 
-1000 ELRGFLKERLPE
+1000 
-1012 PAVPSLFVLLP
+1012 S
-1023 ALPRNTSGKLD
+1023 
-1034 RRALPT
+1034 
-1040 PKLEATSA
+1040 SA
-1048 GGYEAPA
+1048 G
-1055 TPAEEAVAYVWR
+1055 
-1067 DLLGVPRVGRNDDF
+1067 
-1081 FALGGRSLL
+1081 S
-1090 LPRVRHRLEQELG
+1090 
-1103 VRLPLASLLER
+1103 
-1114 TTAAA
+1114 
-1119 LALAA
+1119 
-1124 EELLLDELERELG
+1124 
-1137 ACAAETPEQG
+1137 
-1147 HSEYRKV
+1147 
-1154 GRKFSSPA
+1154 
-1162 NR
+1162 

>member
-1 MRSCLV
+1 
-7 MGTLAERPTC
+7 
-17 TLPRQTLQEET
+17 
-28 VRPLSFSQER
+28 
-38 MWLLDQIDP
+38 
-47 GTATYNLFHTV
+47 
-58 DISGPLAP
+58 
-66 ALLARSLDEVVR
+66 
-78 RHQTLRTTFAAP
+78 
-90 GGAPEPVV
+90 
-98 APAARRP
+98 
-105 LPLVDLAGLPEPS
+105 
-118 WGPEVARLS
+118 
-127 TEERRRPFDLAA
+127 
-139 EPLFRVAL
+139 
-147 VRLSAGRHAGLLTAH
+147 
-162 PIVFDGGSSLVLW
+162 LVLW

-188 GPSPLPELPLQYA
+188 RPSPLPELPLQYA

-206 QRLHLAGEV
+206 QRLHLAGEPLAGEV

-225 LPVLRLTADFD
+225 LPVLRLPADFD

-247 VYRVLPA
+247 VYHVLPA
-254 PLAADLRELGGRCGA
+254 PLAAALRELGGRCGA

-332 DEVRAAAAAAAA
+332 DEVREAAAAAAN
-344 HQDLPLERLLTALG
+344 QDLPLEMLLTALG

-411 TEERSDPRGEGDGGG
+411 AEERSDPRGEGDGGG

-458 LAAPER
+458 LSAPER
-464 PLAELPLLSTSER
+464 PLAELPLLSTSEL

-482 WSDGGEIGKSGED
+482 WSDGGDGGED
-495 GQAGAEPP
+495 GQAGAQPP
-503 LAHHAFFTQAARTP
+503 LAHHAFLAQAARTP
-517 GAPAIVAESAEGR
+517 GAPAVVAEGAEGR
-530 EVSYGEL
+530 EVFSYGEL
-537 ARLVRGLARRLVA
+537 ARLARSLARRLVA

-565 SPRMVAAVFAVLT
+565 SPRMIAAVLAVLA

-593 RLAVILSDIG
+593 RLAVILRDIG
-603 DMGRDTGQDA
+603 DMGRDTGQDV
-613 GRGAAAAAL
+613 GRGAVAAAL
-622 LTGGGQA
+622 LTGGGDGGRA
-629 AAREAARLA
+629 AAREAAKLA

-651 LEAEPASAGEPASDP
+651 LEAEPAPTGEPASDP

-700 YVLAT
+700 YVLAAR
-705 QRDLALTPSDRMLQ
+705 RDFALTPSDRMLQ
-719 FASLSFDASVEEI
+719 FASLSFDASAEEI
-732 FCCLA
+732 FGCLA

-751 GAPAFLGTCA
+751 GAPAFLGACA
-761 SWGVTVCDLPTVF
+761 SWGVTVCDLPTAF

-779 DRVDADEAAWP
+779 DRVDAGEAAWP
-790 PSLRLLVFGGERAL
+790 PSLRLLVIGGERAL
-804 PERVARLL
+804 PERVARLR

-817 AVRVINSYGPTEAT
+817 AVRVINSYGPTEVT

-844 GPPRPL
+844 GPLRPL

-892 YLGRPDLTARTFLP
+892 YLGRPDLTARAFLP

-915 RMYTTGDLARH
+915 RMYTTGDLVRH
-926 RLDGWEE
+926 RLEGWED

-947 VRGYRIELAE
+947 VRGFRIELAE
-957 IEGVLAQHPAV
+957 IEGALAQHPAV

-973 GIDERRA
+973 GVDERRA

-1012 PAVPSLFVLLP
+1012 PMVPSLFALLP
-1023 ALPRNTSGKLD
+1023 ALPRNASGKLD
-1034 RRALPT
+1034 RRALPV

-1067 DLLGVPRVGRNDDF
+1067 DVLGVPRVGRQDDF

-1103 VRLPLASLLER
+1103 VHLPLASLLER

-1124 EELLLDELERELG
+1124 EELLLDELEREL
-1137 ACAAETPEQG
+1137 AAA
-1147 HSEYRKV
+1147 R
-1154 GRKFSSPA
+1154 
-1162 NR
+1162 

>member
-1 MRSCLV
+1 V
-7 MGTLAERPTC
+7 
-17 TLPRQTLQEET
+17 
-28 VRPLSFSQER
+28 VRPLSFAQER

-47 GTATYNLFHTV
+47 GAATCNLFHSV
-58 DISGPLAP
+58 DLSGPLAP
-66 ALLARSLDEVVR
+66 ALLARSLDFVVR
-78 RHQTLRTTFAAP
+78 RHQILRTTFAAP

-98 APAARRP
+98 APAARRTRAT
-105 LPLVDLAGLPEPS
+105 LPLVDLAGLREPS
-118 WGPEVARLS
+118 RGPEVARLA

-139 EPLFRVAL
+139 GPLVRFAL
-147 VRLSAGRHAGLLTAH
+147 VRLAAGRHAGLLAAH

-188 GPSPLPELPLQYA
+188 RPSPLPELPFQYA

-206 QRLHLAGEV
+206 QRLHLAGGALAGEV
-215 DPWRRELAPP
+215 YPWRRELAPP
-225 LPVLRLTADFD
+225 LPVLRLPADFD
-236 RASAHGFLAGE
+236 RASAPGFLLG
-247 VYRVLPA
+247 VVHRVLPA
-254 PLAADLRELGGRCGA
+254 PLAAALRELGGRWGA
-269 TLSSTLLAAWAAVLG
+269 TLASTLLAAWAAVLA
-284 RTGGEEDLLVGTP
+284 RTSGEEDILVGTP
-297 IESRRP
+297 VESRRP

-309 GPFRNTLVLRA
+309 GPFRNTLVRRA

-332 DEVRAAAAAAAA
+332 DEVREAAAGAGA
-344 HQDLPLERLLTALG
+344 HPDLPLEVLLTALN

-365 APPFQVMFLLRSQ
+365 APPYQVLFLLRTQ
-378 PAPRLSF
+378 PEPPLSC

-399 DLAGEVFELGLI
+399 DLAGEVFELGLVA
-411 TEERSDPRGEGDGGG
+411 EEAEEAEEKSDPRGEGDGGG

-434 DALLFTEATAARLLD
+434 DAHLFTEATAARLLD

-464 PLAELPLLSTSER
+464 PLAELSLLSTAER

-482 WSDGGEIGKSGED
+482 WSDGGQAGETGED
-495 GQAGAEPP
+495 GEDAQAGAQPP
-503 LAHHAFFTQAARTP
+503 LAHRAFFAQAARTP
-517 GAPAIVAESAEGR
+517 GAPAVVAEGR

-537 ARLVRGLARRLVA
+537 ARLARSLARRLVA

-565 SPRMVAAVFAVLT
+565 SPRMIAAVLAVLV

-593 RLAVILSDIG
+593 RLAVILRDI
-603 DMGRDTGQDA
+603 
-613 GRGAAAAAL
+613 GRGAVAAAL
-622 LTGGGQA
+622 LTGSGGGGRA
-629 AAREAARLA
+629 AAREAAQLA

-651 LEAEPASAGEPASDP
+651 LAAEPVLAEEPPGEPAGEPSSEP
-666 TLGAGREGLAYVIYT
+666 SLEAGREGLAYVIYT

-700 YVLAT
+700 YVLAAR
-705 QRDLALTPSDRMLQ
+705 RDLALLPSDRMLQ
-719 FASLSFDASVEEI
+719 FASLSFDASAEEI

-761 SWGVTVCDLPTVF
+761 SWGVTVCDLPTAF

-779 DRVDADEAAWP
+779 DRVDAGEAAWP
-790 PSLRLLVFGGERAL
+790 PSLRLLVIGGERAL
-804 PERVARLL
+804 PERVARLS

-817 AVRVINSYGPTEAT
+817 AVRVINTYGPTEVT
-831 VAATSHAVHGEPD
+831 VVATSHAFHGEPD

-850 REFPIGR
+850 RELPIGR

-881 LAIGGESLARG
+881 LAIGGLSLARG
-892 YLGRPDLTARTFLP
+892 YLGRPDLTASAFLP

-915 RMYTTGDLARH
+915 RMYTTGDWVRH
-926 RLDGWEE
+926 RLEGGED

-947 VRGYRIELAE
+947 VRGFRIELAE
-957 IEGVLAQHPAV
+957 IEGALAQHPAV

-973 GIDERRA
+973 GVDERRA
-980 GERALVAWWA
+980 GLRALVAWWA

-1012 PAVPSLFVLLP
+1012 PMVPSLFALLP
-1023 ALPRNTSGKLD
+1023 ALPRNASGKLD
-1034 RRALPT
+1034 RRALPV
-1040 PKLEATSA
+1040 PQFEATSA

-1067 DLLGVPRVGRNDDF
+1067 DVLGVPRVGRQDDF

-1103 VRLPLASLLER
+1103 VRLSLASLLER

-1124 EELLLDELERELG
+1124 EEFLLDELEREL
-1137 ACAAETPEQG
+1137 AAA
-1147 HSEYRKV
+1147 R
-1154 GRKFSSPA
+1154 
-1162 NR
+1162 

>member
-1 MRSCLV
+1 M
-7 MGTLAERPTC
+7 A
-17 TLPRQTLQEET
+17 
-28 VRPLSFSQER
+28 RPLSFAQER

-47 GTATYNLFHTV
+47 GAANYNLFHAV
-58 DISGPLAP
+58 DILGPLAP
-66 ALLARSLDEVVR
+66 DLLARALDEVVR
-78 RHQTLRTTFAAP
+78 RHQTLRTTFPAP

-105 LPLVDLAGLPEPS
+105 LPLADLAGLPEPS

-139 EPLFRVAL
+139 EPLLRVAL
-147 VRLSAGRHAGLLTAH
+147 VRLPAGRHVGLLTAH
-162 PIVFDGGSSLVLW
+162 PIIFDGGSSLVLW

-188 GPSPLPELPLQYA
+188 RPSPLPELPLQYA
-201 DYALW
+201 DHALW
-206 QRLHLAGEV
+206 QRLHLAGDALAGEI

-225 LPVLRLTADFD
+225 LPVLRLPADFD

-247 VYRVLPA
+247 VHSVLPA
-254 PLAADLRELGGRCGA
+254 PLAAALRELGDRRGA

-297 IESRRP
+297 VESRRP

-332 DEVRAAAAAAAA
+332 DEVREAAAAAV

-365 APPFQVMFLLRSQ
+365 APPFQVLFLLRSQ

-411 TEERSDPRGEGDGGG
+411 AEERSD

-482 WSDGGEIGKSGED
+482 WSDAGDSGENGED
-495 GQAGAEPP
+495 GARPP
-503 LAHHAFFTQAARTP
+503 LAHHAFLAQAARTP
-517 GAPAIVAESAEGR
+517 GAPAVIAVGAEGR

-537 ARLVRGLARRLVA
+537 ARLARGLARRLAA
-550 QGIGPESRVAIALER
+550 QGIGAESRVAIALER
-565 SPRMVAAVFAVLT
+565 SPRMVAAVFAVLI
-578 AGGAYVPLDPASPVE
+578 AGGAYVPLDRASPVE
-593 RLAVILSDIG
+593 RLAVILNDI
-603 DMGRDTGQDA
+603 
-613 GRGAAAAAL
+613 GRGAVAAAL
-622 LTGGGQA
+622 LTGGGRA
-629 AAREAARLA
+629 EAREAARLA
-638 GLPVVDLDEIWPA
+638 GLPVIDLDEIWPA
-651 LEAEPASAGEPASDP
+651 LEAEPAPASDP
-666 TLGAGREGLAYVIYT
+666 MPETDREDLAYVIYT

-705 QRDLALTPSDRMLQ
+705 RRDFALTPSDRMLQ

-751 GAPAFLGTCA
+751 GAPAFLGACA
-761 SWGVTVCDLPTVF
+761 SWGVTVCDLPTAF

-779 DRVDADEAAWP
+779 DRVDAGEAAWP
-790 PSLRLLVFGGERAL
+790 PSLRLLVYGGERAL

-831 VAATSHAVHGEPD
+831 VATTSHAVQGEPD

-850 REFPIGR
+850 RECPIGR
-857 PLPGARAYVLDG
+857 PLPGTRAYVLDG
-869 ARELCPPGIPGE
+869 VRELCPPGIPGE
-881 LAIGGESLARG
+881 LAIGGETLARG
-892 YLGRPDLTARTFLP
+892 YLGRPDLTARAFLP

-915 RMYTTGDLARH
+915 RMYMTGDLVRH

-947 VRGYRIELAE
+947 LRGFRIELAE

-980 GERALVAWWA
+980 GERALVAWWV

-1012 PAVPSLFVLLP
+1012 PAVPALFALLP
-1023 ALPRNTSGKLD
+1023 GLPRNASGKLD
-1034 RRALPT
+1034 RRALPA
-1040 PKLEATSA
+1040 PKLEAASA

-1067 DLLGVPRVGRNDDF
+1067 DLLGVPRVGRKDDF

-1090 LPRVRHRLEQELG
+1090 LPRVRHRLERELG

-1119 LALAA
+1119 LARAA
-1124 EELLLDELERELG
+1124 EELLLDELEREL
-1137 ACAAETPEQG
+1137 AAGPEDIIQ
-1147 HSEYRKV
+1147 SE
-1154 GRKFSSPA
+1154 G
-1162 NR
+1162 

>member
-1 MRSCLV
+1 

-17 TLPRQTLQEET
+17 MLPRQTVRPGVTALQEEP
-28 VRPLSFSQER
+28 VRPLSFAQER

-47 GTATYNLFHTV
+47 GAATYNLFHAV

-118 WGPEVARLS
+118 WRPEVARLS

-188 GPSPLPELPLQYA
+188 RPSPLPELPLQYA
-201 DYALW
+201 DHALW
-206 QRLHLAGEV
+206 QRLHLAGEPLAGEV

-225 LPVLRLTADFD
+225 LPVLRLPADFD

-254 PLAADLRELGGRCGA
+254 PLAAALRELGGRCGA

-297 IESRRP
+297 VESRRP

-309 GPFRNTLVLRA
+309 GPFRNTLVLRP

-332 DEVRAAAAAAAA
+332 DEVREAEAAAAA
-344 HQDLPLERLLTALG
+344 HQDLPLEMLLTALG

-411 TEERSDPRGEGDGGG
+411 AEERSDPRGEGDGGGDGDG

-482 WSDGGEIGKSGED
+482 WSDAGDGGEAGED
-495 GQAGAEPP
+495 GQAGAQPP
-503 LAHHAFFTQAARTP
+503 LAHHAFLAQAARTP
-517 GAPAIVAESAEGR
+517 GAPAVVAEGAEGR

-537 ARLVRGLARRLVA
+537 ARLARGLARRLVA

-593 RLAVILSDIG
+593 RLAVILRDIG
-603 DMGRDTGQDA
+603 GDT
-613 GRGAAAAAL
+613 AAL
-622 LTGGGQA
+622 LTGGGHA
-629 AAREAARLA
+629 AAREAAKLA
-638 GLPVVDLDEIWPA
+638 GLSVVDLDEIWPA
-651 LEAEPASAGEPASDP
+651 LEAEPAPAGEPASDP
-666 TLGAGREGLAYVIYT
+666 TIDPTIGADREGLAYVIYT

-705 QRDLALTPSDRMLQ
+705 RRDLALTPSDRMLQ
-719 FASLSFDASVEEI
+719 FASLSVDASAEEI
-732 FCCLA
+732 FCTLA

-751 GAPAFLGTCA
+751 GAPVFLGTCA

-779 DRVDADEAAWP
+779 ERVDAGEAAWP

-804 PERVARLL
+804 PERVARLR

-817 AVRVINSYGPTEAT
+817 AVRVINSYGPTEVT
-831 VAATSHAVHGEPD
+831 VAATSHAVQGEPD

-850 REFPIGR
+850 RELPIGR

-881 LAIGGESLARG
+881 IAIGGESLARG

-906 DPFAGRSGA
+906 DPFAGRSDA

-926 RLDGWEE
+926 RLDGGEE

-947 VRGYRIELAE
+947 LRGYRIELAE

-1012 PAVPSLFVLLP
+1012 PMVPSLFALLP
-1023 ALPRNTSGKLD
+1023 ALPRNASGKLD
-1034 RRALPT
+1034 RRALPI
-1040 PKLEATSA
+1040 PKLEAASA

-1067 DLLGVPRVGRNDDF
+1067 DVLGVPRVGRKDDF

-1103 VRLPLASLLER
+1103 VRLSLASLLER

-1124 EELLLDELERELG
+1124 EELLLDELEREL
-1137 ACAAETPEQG
+1137 AAA
-1147 HSEYRKV
+1147 R
-1154 GRKFSSPA
+1154 
-1162 NR
+1162 

>member
-1 MRSCLV
+1 ME
-7 MGTLAERPTC
+7 TLAERPTC
-17 TLPRQTLQEET
+17 TLPRQTARPGVTALQEEP
-28 VRPLSFSQER
+28 VCPLSFAQER

-47 GTATYNLFHTV
+47 GAATHNLFHTV

-118 WGPEVARLS
+118 WRPEVARLS
-127 TEERRRPFDLAA
+127 SEERRRPFDLAA

-147 VRLSAGRHAGLLTAH
+147 VRLRADRHVGLLTAH

-188 GPSPLPELPLQYA
+188 RPSPLPELPLQYA

-206 QRLHLAGEV
+206 QRLHFAGDTLAGEV

-225 LPVLRLTADFD
+225 LPVLRLPADFD

-254 PLAADLRELGGRCGA
+254 PLAAALRELGGRCGA

-297 IESRRP
+297 VESRRP

-332 DEVRAAAAAAAA
+332 DEVREAAAAAA

-365 APPFQVMFLLRSQ
+365 APPFQVMFSVRSQRSQ

-411 TEERSDPRGEGDGGG
+411 AEERSDPRGEGDGDGDG
-426 GIGLRLAY
+426 DIGLRLAY
-434 DALLFTEATAARLLD
+434 DAHLFTEATAARLLD

-482 WSDGGEIGKSGED
+482 WSDGGEV
-495 GQAGAEPP
+495 GQAGDQPP
-503 LAHHAFFTQAARTP
+503 LAHHAFFAQAARTP
-517 GAPAIVAESAEGR
+517 GAPAVVAEGAGGAEGR
-530 EVSYGEL
+530 EFSYSEL
-537 ARLVRGLARRLVA
+537 ARLVRGLARRLAA

-593 RLAVILSDIG
+593 RLAVILRDI
-603 DMGRDTGQDA
+603 GRDTV
-613 GRGAAAAAL
+613 AAAL
-622 LTGGGQA
+622 LTGGGHA

-638 GLPVVDLDEIWPA
+638 GLPVIDLDAIWPA
-651 LEAEPASAGEPASDP
+651 LEAEPAPAAELAIDPASDP
-666 TLGAGREGLAYVIYT
+666 ALGPDREGLAYVIYT

-705 QRDLALTPSDRMLQ
+705 RRDLALTPSDRMLQ
-719 FASLSFDASVEEI
+719 FASLSFDASAEEI

-737 SGAALILRNDAMLA
+737 SGAALVLRNDAMLA
-751 GAPAFLGTCA
+751 GAPAFLGACA
-761 SWGVTVCDLPTVF
+761 SWGVTVCDLPTAF

-779 DRVDADEAAWP
+779 DRVDAGEAAWP
-790 PSLRLLVFGGERAL
+790 PSLRLLVSGGERAL
-804 PERVARLL
+804 PERVARLR

-817 AVRVINSYGPTEAT
+817 AARVINSYGPTEVT
-831 VAATSHAVHGEPD
+831 VAATSHAVNGENDEPD

-850 REFPIGR
+850 RELPIGR

-881 LAIGGESLARG
+881 LAIGGETLARG
-892 YLGRPDLTARTFLP
+892 YLGRPDLTARAFLP

-926 RLDGWEE
+926 RLDGGLDGGEE

-947 VRGYRIELAE
+947 LRGFRIELEE
-957 IEGVLAQHPAV
+957 IEGALAQHPAV

-995 GATAA
+995 VATAA

-1012 PAVPSLFVLLP
+1012 PAVPSLFALLP
-1023 ALPRNTSGKLD
+1023 VLPRNASGKLD
-1034 RRALPT
+1034 RRALPI

-1067 DLLGVPRVGRNDDF
+1067 NVLGVRRVGRKDDF

-1103 VRLPLASLLER
+1103 VRLPLATLLER

-1124 EELLLDELERELG
+1124 EELLLDELEREL
-1137 ACAAETPEQG
+1137 AAA
-1147 HSEYRKV
+1147 R
-1154 GRKFSSPA
+1154 
-1162 NR
+1162 

>member
-1 MRSCLV
+1 ME
-7 MGTLAERPTC
+7 TLAERPTR
-17 TLPRQTLQEET
+17 TLPRQTARPGVTALQEET
-28 VRPLSFSQER
+28 VRPLSFAQER

-47 GTATYNLFHTV
+47 GAATCNLFHTV
-58 DISGPLAP
+58 DISGPLSP

-118 WGPEVARLS
+118 WRPEVARLS

-147 VRLSAGRHAGLLTAH
+147 VRLPADRHAGLLTAH
-162 PIVFDGGSSLVLW
+162 PIVFDGVSSLVLW

-188 GPSPLPELPLQYA
+188 RPSPLPELPLQYA
-201 DYALW
+201 DHALW
-206 QRLHLAGEV
+206 QRLHLAGDKLAGEV

-225 LPVLRLTADFD
+225 LPVLRLPADFD
-236 RASAHGFLAGE
+236 RASAHGFLARE

-254 PLAADLRELGGRCGA
+254 PLAAALRELGGRRGA

-303 EAEGLI
+303 EAKGLI

-332 DEVRAAAAAAAA
+332 DEVREEAAAVAA
-344 HQDLPLERLLTALG
+344 HQDLPLGLLLTALG

-365 APPFQVMFLLRSQ
+365 APPFQVLFLLRSQ
-378 PAPRLSF
+378 PAPRFSF

-411 TEERSDPRGEGDGGG
+411 AEEAEERSDPGGEGDGDG

-464 PLAELPLLSTSER
+464 PLAELPLLSASER

-482 WSDGGEIGKSGED
+482 WSDGGEACED
-495 GQAGAEPP
+495 GAWPP
-503 LAHHAFFTQAARTP
+503 LAHRAFFAQAARTP
-517 GAPAIVAESAEGR
+517 GAPAVVAGGAEGR

-537 ARLVRGLARRLVA
+537 ARLARSLARRLVA

-603 DMGRDTGQDA
+603 RGTGQDA
-613 GRGAAAAAL
+613 GRGAVAAAL
-622 LTGGGQA
+622 VTGGSGGGRA

-651 LEAEPASAGEPASDP
+651 LEAEPAPTGEPASEP
-666 TLGAGREGLAYVIYT
+666 ALEAGREGLAYVIYT

-693 RHGGLAS
+693 RQGGLAS

-705 QRDLALTPSDRMLQ
+705 RRDLALTPSDRMLQ
-719 FASLSFDASVEEI
+719 FASLSFDASAEEI

-751 GAPAFLGTCA
+751 GAPAFLGACA
-761 SWGVTVCDLPTVF
+761 SWGVTVCDLPTLF

-779 DRVDADEAAWP
+779 DRVDAGEAAWP
-790 PSLRLLVFGGERAL
+790 PSLRLLVSGGERAL
-804 PERVARLL
+804 PERVARLR

-817 AVRVINSYGPTEAT
+817 AVRVINSYGPTEVT

-844 GPPRPL
+844 GPRSPLREL

-881 LAIGGESLARG
+881 LAIGGETLARG

-926 RLDGWEE
+926 RLDGGED

-947 VRGYRIELAE
+947 LRGFRIELAE

-1012 PAVPSLFVLLP
+1012 PMVPSLFALLP
-1023 ALPRNTSGKLD
+1023 ALPRNASGKLD
-1034 RRALPT
+1034 RRALPI
-1040 PKLEATSA
+1040 PKLEAASA

-1067 DLLGVPRVGRNDDF
+1067 DVLGVPRVGRKDDF

-1103 VRLPLASLLER
+1103 VRLPLARLLER

-1124 EELLLDELERELG
+1124 EELLLDELEREL
-1137 ACAAETPEQG
+1137 AAA
-1147 HSEYRKV
+1147 R
-1154 GRKFSSPA
+1154 
-1162 NR
+1162 

>member
-1 MRSCLV
+1 V
-7 MGTLAERPTC
+7 TA
-17 TLPRQTLQEET
+17 LQEET
-28 VRPLSFSQER
+28 VRPLSFAQER

-47 GTATYNLFHTV
+47 GAAACNLFHTV

-78 RHQTLRTTFAAP
+78 RHQILRTTFAAP
-90 GGAPEPVV
+90 GGVPEPVV

-105 LPLVDLAGLPEPS
+105 LPLIDLTGLPEPA
-118 WGPEVARLS
+118 WRPEVARLS
-127 TEERRRPFDLAA
+127 TEERRLPFDLAA

-188 GPSPLPELPLQYA
+188 RPSPLPELPLQYA

-206 QRLHLAGEV
+206 QRGHFAGDTLAGEV

-225 LPVLRLTADFD
+225 LPVLRLPADFD

-254 PLAADLRELGGRCGA
+254 PLAAALRELGGRRGA

-332 DEVRAAAAAAAA
+332 DEVREEAAAAAA
-344 HQDLPLERLLTALG
+344 HQDLPLEMLLTALG

-365 APPFQVMFLLRSQ
+365 APPFQVLFLLRSKQ
-378 PAPRLSF
+378 APRLSF

-399 DLAGEVFELGLI
+399 DLAGEVFELALI
-411 TEERSDPRGEGDGGG
+411 AEQAEEAEERSDPRGEGDGGG
-426 GIGLRLAY
+426 GIGMRLAY
-434 DALLFTEATAARLLD
+434 DALLFTEVTAARLLD

-458 LAAPER
+458 LAAPEW
-464 PLAELPLLSTSER
+464 PLTELPLLSASER

-482 WSDGGEIGKSGED
+482 WSDGGEHGED
-495 GQAGAEPP
+495 GQPP
-503 LAHHAFFTQAARTP
+503 LVHHAFFAQAARRP
-517 GAPAIVAESAEGR
+517 GAPAVVSEGR

-537 ARLVRGLARRLVA
+537 ALLARGLARRLVA
-550 QGIGPESRVAIALER
+550 QGIGPESRVAVALER
-565 SPRMVAAVFAVLT
+565 SPRRIAAVFAVLI

-593 RLAVILSDIG
+593 RLAVILGDIG
-603 DMGRDTGQDA
+603 QGIGHS
-613 GRGAAAAAL
+613 GHGAVAAAL
-622 LTGGGQA
+622 LTDGRHM

-638 GLPVVDLDEIWPA
+638 GLPGRHVIDLDEIWPA
-651 LEAEPASAGEPASDP
+651 LEAEPAPTGQPAGDPASDA

-705 QRDLALTPSDRMLQ
+705 RRDLALTPSDRMLQ
-719 FASLSFDASVEEI
+719 FASLSFDASAEEI

-779 DRVDADEAAWP
+779 DRVDAGEAAWP

-804 PERVARLL
+804 PERVARLC

-817 AVRVINSYGPTEAT
+817 AVRVINSYGPTEVT
-831 VAATSHAVHGEPD
+831 VGATSHAVHGEPD

-892 YLGRPDLTARTFLP
+892 YLGRPDLTACSFLP

-926 RLDGWEE
+926 RLDGGEE

-947 VRGYRIELAE
+947 LRGFRIELAE

-973 GIDERRA
+973 GIDERRT

-990 ARPGE
+990 PRPGE

-1012 PAVPSLFVLLP
+1012 PAVPSLFALLP
-1023 ALPRNTSGKLD
+1023 VLPRNAGGKLD
-1034 RRALPT
+1034 RRALPI

-1067 DLLGVPRVGRNDDF
+1067 DVLGVPRVGRKDDF

-1124 EELLLDELERELG
+1124 EELLLDELEGEL
-1137 ACAAETPEQG
+1137 AAAG
-1147 HSEYRKV
+1147 C
-1154 GRKFSSPA
+1154 SPQKLA
-1162 NR
+1162 

>member
-1 MRSCLV
+1 V
-7 MGTLAERPTC
+7 TA
-17 TLPRQTLQEET
+17 LQKEA
-28 VRPLSFSQER
+28 VRRPLSFAQER

-47 GTATYNLFHTV
+47 GAATCNLFHTV
-58 DISGPLAP
+58 DVSGPLAP

-118 WGPEVARLS
+118 WRPEVARLS

-139 EPLFRVAL
+139 GPLVRVAL
-147 VRLSAGRHAGLLTAH
+147 LRLAAGRHAGLLAAH

-188 GPSPLPELPLQYA
+188 RPSPLPEPPLQYA
-201 DYALW
+201 DHALW
-206 QRLHLAGEV
+206 QRLHLAGEALAGEV
-215 DPWRRELAPP
+215 EPWRRALAPP
-225 LPVLRLTADFD
+225 LPVLRLPADFD

-247 VYRVLPA
+247 VHRVLPA
-254 PLAADLRELGGRCGA
+254 PLAAALREPGGRCAA
-269 TLSSTLLAAWAAVLG
+269 TLSSLLLAAWAAVLA
-284 RTGGEEDLLVGTP
+284 RTSGEEDILVGTP
-297 IESRRP
+297 VESRRP

-309 GPFRNTLVLRA
+309 GPFRNVLVRRA

-332 DEVRAAAAAAAA
+332 DEVREAAAGAGA
-344 HQDLPLERLLTALG
+344 HQDLPLEMLLTALN

-365 APPFQVMFLLRSQ
+365 APPFQVLFLLRSQ

-411 TEERSDPRGEGDGGG
+411 AEERSGPRGEGDGDG

-434 DALLFTEATAARLLD
+434 DARLFTEATAARLLD

-482 WSDGGEIGKSGED
+482 WSHGCETGEAGQD
-495 GQAGAEPP
+495 GQAGAQPP
-503 LAHHAFFTQAARTP
+503 LAHRAFLAQAARTP
-517 GAPAIVAESAEGR
+517 GAPAVVAEGR

-537 ARLVRGLARRLVA
+537 ARLARSLARRLVA

-565 SPRMVAAVFAVLT
+565 SPRRIAAVLAVL
-578 AGGAYVPLDPASPVE
+578 ASGGAYVPLDPASPVE
-593 RLAVILSDIG
+593 RLAVILRDI
-603 DMGRDTGQDA
+603 GRDTGQDV
-613 GRGAAAAAL
+613 GRGAVAAAL
-622 LTGGGQA
+622 LTGGGRA
-629 AAREAARLA
+629 AAREAAKLA
-638 GLPVVDLDEIWPA
+638 GLPHLPVIDLDEIWPA
-651 LEAEPASAGEPASDP
+651 LAAEPASAGEPASGPASDP
-666 TLGAGREGLAYVIYT
+666 TPGAGREGLAYIIYT

-700 YVLAT
+700 YVLAAR
-705 QRDLALTPSDRMLQ
+705 RDLALTPSDRMLQ
-719 FASLSFDASVEEI
+719 FASLSFDASAGEI

-751 GAPAFLGTCA
+751 GAPAFLGACA

-779 DRVDADEAAWP
+779 DRVDAGEAAWP
-790 PSLRLLVFGGERAL
+790 PSLRLFVTGGERAL
-804 PERVARLL
+804 PERVARLR

-817 AVRVINSYGPTEAT
+817 AVRVINSYGPAEVT
-831 VAATSHAVHGEPD
+831 VAATSHSLHGEPD

-850 REFPIGR
+850 RELPIGR

-892 YLGRPDLTARTFLP
+892 YLGRPDLTARAFLP

-926 RLDGWEE
+926 RLDGGED

-947 VRGYRIELAE
+947 VRGVRIELAE
-957 IEGVLAQHPAV
+957 IEGALAQHPAV

-973 GIDERRA
+973 GVDERRA

-1012 PAVPSLFVLLP
+1012 PMVPSLFALLP
-1023 ALPRNTSGKLD
+1023 ALPRNASGKLD
-1034 RRALPT
+1034 RRALPV
-1040 PKLEATSA
+1040 PQLGAASA

-1067 DLLGVPRVGRNDDF
+1067 DVLGVPRVGRQDDF

-1124 EELLLDELERELG
+1124 EELLLDELEREL
-1137 ACAAETPEQG
+1137 AAARC
-1147 HSEYRKV
+1147 SAL
-1154 GRKFSSPA
+1154 SP
-1162 NR
+1162 

>member
-1 MRSCLV
+1 ME
-7 MGTLAERPTC
+7 TLAERSTC

-28 VRPLSFSQER
+28 VRPLSFPQER
-38 MWLLDQIDP
+38 MWLLGQIDP
-47 GTATYNLFHTV
+47 GASNYNLFHTV

-78 RHQTLRTTFAAP
+78 RHQTLRTTFATP
-90 GGAPEPVV
+90 GGVPEPVV

-118 WGPEVARLS
+118 WRPEVARLS

-147 VRLSAGRHAGLLTAH
+147 VRLPEGRHAGLVTAH
-162 PIVFDGGSSLVLW
+162 PIVFDGGSSLTLW

-188 GPSPLPELPLQYA
+188 RPSPLPELPLQYA

-206 QRLHLAGEV
+206 QRLCLAGDTLAGEV
-215 DPWRRELAPP
+215 DFWRRELAPP
-225 LPVLRLTADFD
+225 LPVLRLPADFD

-247 VYRVLPA
+247 VHRVLPA
-254 PLAADLRELGGRCGA
+254 PLAAALRELGGRYGA

-309 GPFRNTLVLRA
+309 GPFRNTLVRRA

-332 DEVRAAAAAAAA
+332 DEVREAAAAAAA
-344 HQDLPLERLLTALG
+344 HQDLPLEMLLTALG

-365 APPFQVMFLLRSQ
+365 APPFQVLFLLRSQ
-378 PAPRLSF
+378 PAPRLSC

-411 TEERSDPRGEGDGGG
+411 AEERSDPRGDGDGGG

-434 DALLFTEATAARLLD
+434 DALLFTEVTAARLLD
-449 HLAAFLAAA
+449 HLAAVLAAA

-482 WSDGGEIGKSGED
+482 WSDGGEN
-495 GQAGAEPP
+495 GQAGAQPP
-503 LAHHAFFTQAARTP
+503 LAHHAFLAQAARTP
-517 GAPAIVAESAEGR
+517 GAPAVVAAGR
-530 EVSYGEL
+530 VVSYGEL
-537 ARLVRGLARRLVA
+537 ARLARGLARRLVV

-603 DMGRDTGQDA
+603 RDA
-613 GRGAAAAAL
+613 GRGATVAAL

-629 AAREAARLA
+629 VAREAARLA
-638 GLPVVDLDEIWPA
+638 GLPVVDLDEIWPV
-651 LEAEPASAGEPASDP
+651 LEAEPAQGELAGDPA
-666 TLGAGREGLAYVIYT
+666 LGAGRENLAYVIYT

-719 FASLSFDASVEEI
+719 FASLSFDASAEEI

-751 GAPAFLGTCA
+751 GAPAFLGACA
-761 SWGVTVCDLPTVF
+761 SRRVTVCDLPTAF

-779 DRVDADEAAWP
+779 DRVDAGEAAWP
-790 PSLRLLVFGGERAL
+790 PSLRLLVVGGERAL
-804 PERVARLL
+804 PERVARLR

-817 AVRVINSYGPTEAT
+817 AVRVINSYGPTEVT

-844 GPPRPL
+844 GPSRPL
-850 REFPIGR
+850 RELPIGR
-857 PLPGARAYVLDG
+857 PLLGARVYVLDG
-869 ARELCPPGIPGE
+869 ARELCPPGVPGE
-881 LAIGGESLARG
+881 VAIGGESLARG
-892 YLGRPDLTARTFLP
+892 YLGRPDLTASTFLP

-926 RLDGWEE
+926 RLDGGEE

-947 VRGYRIELAE
+947 LRGFRIELAE
-957 IEGVLAQHPAV
+957 IEGALMQHPAV

-990 ARPGE
+990 ARPGA

-1012 PAVPSLFVLLP
+1012 PMVPALFTLLP
-1023 ALPRNTSGKLD
+1023 ALPRNAGGKLD
-1034 RRALPT
+1034 RRALPI
-1040 PKLEATSA
+1040 PKLEAASA

-1067 DLLGVPRVGRNDDF
+1067 DVLGVPRVGRRDDF

-1090 LPRVRHRLEQELG
+1090 LPRVRHRLEAELG
-1103 VRLPLASLLER
+1103 VRLSLASLLER

-1124 EELLLDELERELG
+1124 EELLLDELEREL
-1137 ACAAETPEQG
+1137 AAIRPG
-1147 HSEYRKV
+1147 
-1154 GRKFSSPA
+1154 P
-1162 NR
+1162 